1 MLGTGMKSTS
11 SPISIAAIDVGS
23 NAVRL
28 EMARVLPDG
37 NIETVHQERDPV
49 RPGEGL
55 FTTGIMPAA
64 VVDRLVSTL
73 RRYAALCRR
82 HKAKVRAVA
91 TSAMREAH
99 NRNDIMR
106 RIRRETGLDLEI
118 ISGKEEARLT
128 CLGVLAG
135 KRPRARSLCIDVGG
149 GSTEVATAI
158 GDRPENLWS
167 LAIGAVRLS
176 QMFKLS
182 GAVKPKQLKI
192 LRGYVDEA
200 VAESLP
206 AGFPGFPPVALGSS
220 GTVRAVVTFAVSE
233 GAPHATVRQLERAL
247 EELVR
252 MGPEG
257 RRRQFDRA
265 RADIIVAGAV
275 ILEALARHLHLKAV
289 TAVDRGLRHGVLVDL
304 MRRVSRKQ
312 DHSLADA
319 AVALGRRFY
328 FDRAHAQHVST
339 LALSLFDQL
348 APVHKLPMAVR
359 PIFEVACLLH
369 DIGNAVSYQR
379 HHRHS
384 EYLIRNADI
393 PGLADRERDLA
404 ARIARFHRRSHPDL
418 HHPGMEGLSPSEARA
433 VRKLATVLRIADAL
447 DRSHSQPVRQLH
459 LVRRGR
465 DVLVHLSTRSA
476 VDLEIWDV
484 AREASLFRQVFGAN
498 LRVEPHG

>member
-1 MLGTGMKSTS
+1 MKSNGNPS
-11 SPISIAAIDVGS
+11 IIAAIDVGS

-28 EMARVLPDG
+28 EMARALPDG

-55 FTTGIMPAA
+55 FTTGIMPAE

-99 NRNDIMR
+99 NRNDIIR

-192 LRGYVDEA
+192 LREYVDEA

-206 AGFPGFPPVALGSS
+206 TGFPGFPSVALGSS
-220 GTVRAVVTFAVSE
+220 GTARAVVTFAVSE
-233 GAPHATVRQLERAL
+233 GAPHATARQLERAVDQ
-247 EELVR
+247 LVR

-257 RRRQFDRA
+257 RRRQFDRG
-265 RADIIVAGAV
+265 RADVIVAGAV
-275 ILEALARHLHLKAV
+275 ILEALARRLRLQAI

-304 MRRVSRKQ
+304 VRRCSRQQ

-328 FDRAHAQHVST
+328 FDRAHAQHVSA

-348 APVHKLPMAVR
+348 APVHKLPLAVR
-359 PIFEVACLLH
+359 PIFEVASLLH

-404 ARIARFHRRSHPDL
+404 ARIARFHRRSPPDL
-418 HHPGMEGLSPSEARA
+418 HHAGMEGLLPSEART
-433 VRKLATVLRIADAL
+433 VRKLATLLRIADAL

-459 LVRRGR
+459 ATHRGR
-465 DVLVHLSTRSA
+465 DVRVRLSTRSA

-484 AREASLFRQVFGAN
+484 ARESSLFRQVFGAN
-498 LRVEPHG
+498 LRVESHG